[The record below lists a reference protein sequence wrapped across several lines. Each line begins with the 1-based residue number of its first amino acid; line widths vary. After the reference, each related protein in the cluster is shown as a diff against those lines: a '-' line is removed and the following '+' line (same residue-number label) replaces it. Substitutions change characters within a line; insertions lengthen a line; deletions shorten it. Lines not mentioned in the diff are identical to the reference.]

1 MSGAFQYRPKFVDI
15 RVNKPGDGA
24 RSRRSDEPACDHVGC
39 ARVGA
44 HKAPKEPGGEEFWRF
59 CTEHASEYNKR
70 WNYFADMS
78 QSDFESFQ
86 KAAEYG
92 HRPTWSFRAS
102 RTDRLSAAMRSFQ
115 AGKRDDAYGLFR
127 GQREAAQRPA
137 RRRMSRLHALA
148 LEALDLDE
156 NADAAAVRARYAD
169 LVKRYHPDSNG
180 GDRSSEALLDKVIR
194 AYQTLKAGGLA

>member
-1 MSGAFQYRPKFVDI
+1 MREGTDYWWF
-15 RVNKPGDGA
+15 
-24 RSRRSDEPACDHVGC
+24 C
-39 ARVGA
+39 A
-44 HKAPKEPGGEEFWRF
+44 
-59 CTEHASEYNKR
+59 EHAADYNRR

-78 QSDFESFQ
+78 EDELNNFQ

-102 RTDRLSAAMRSFQ
+102 KTDRLSAAIRSFQ
-115 AGKRDDAYGLFR
+115 SGRREDAYGLFR
-127 GQREAAQRPA
+127 GGRGHAAQPV
-137 RRRMSRLHALA
+137 RRKKLARLHVLA

-156 NADAAAVRARYAD
+156 NAEPAVVRARYAD

-180 GDRSSEALLDKVIR
+180 GDRSTEQLLDKVIR